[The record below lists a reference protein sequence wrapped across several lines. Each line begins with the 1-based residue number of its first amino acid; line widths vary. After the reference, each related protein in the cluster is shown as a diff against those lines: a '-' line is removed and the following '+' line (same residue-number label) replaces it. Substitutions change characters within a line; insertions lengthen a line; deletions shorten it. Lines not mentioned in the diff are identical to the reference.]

1 MEIKILAAESLG
13 VRSMAVLVRTKDLV
27 LLIDPGAALGPK
39 RYGLPP
45 DEVEW
50 RRLRLLKEE
59 IRRLLRRETQA
70 AVITHY
76 HYDHYDP
83 EWARDFRGKRVF
95 LKDPHTNINR
105 NQAKRAQEL
114 LKRFSAHGVFWEI
127 AEGRRE
133 LFGETE
139 IVFSGPLTHGPERRF
154 GAVVAVAVKSGGH
167 VFLHTSDVSGPVQ
180 EEALR
185 FIYEQEPEII
195 FVDGPGT
202 YLGPRF
208 GLEAAELARRNLVQ
222 LVDDLRP
229 RCLVLDHH
237 LLRDLVWERWAG
249 PILEMGE
256 RRGTKVMSGAEF
268 MGQKPLLLEALRR
281 DRYKNRPKRVDTLL
295 IPG

>member
-1 MEIKILAAESLG
+1 MEIRVLASESLG
-13 VRSMAVLVRTKDLV
+13 VRSMAVLVRTRDLV

-59 IRRLLRRETQA
+59 IRGLLREEAQA

-95 LKDPHTNINR
+95 LKDPQHNINR
-105 NQAKRAQEL
+105 NQAKRAREL
-114 LKRFSAHGVFWEI
+114 LKRFSAHGVFWEV

-139 IVFSGPLTHGPERRF
+139 IVFSGPLNHGPERRF

-180 EEALR
+180 EETLR
-185 FIYEQEPEII
+185 FIYEHEPDVI
-195 FVDGPGT
+195 FIDGPGT

-208 GLEAAELARRNLVQ
+208 GLEAAEVARKNLTR
-222 LVDDLRP
+222 LVEDLRP
-229 RCLVLDHH
+229 SFLILDHH
-237 LLRDLVWERWAG
+237 LLRDLSWERWAA
-249 PILEMGE
+249 PIFEAGE
-256 RRGTKVMSGAEF
+256 KRQTRVLSGAEF
-268 MGQKPLLLEALRR
+268 MGSKPILLEALRR
-281 DRYKNRPKRVDTLL
+281 DRYKNRQKTVDTSL